1 MVRLALTRVFLIL
14 YISAS
19 AQGGNPYE
27 ADRTA
32 IRVGRALFETR
43 CAQCH
48 GGDAQGISG
57 PDLTLLWAIGTNDDR
72 VFQSIQLGVSG
83 SIMPSSSAPDQEIWA
98 IVAYL
103 KSLGS
108 SGRRNST
115 VLKGFHAP
123 PMLLDT
129 RLARARGA
137 RKKEKERS
145 GFLMSPNPR
154 ESEATEGR

>member
-1 MVRLALTRVFLIL
+1 MTSGHQVLVD
-14 YISAS
+14 
-19 AQGGNPYE
+19 E
-27 ADRTA
+27 AHYNM
-32 IRVGRALFETR
+32 GFG
-43 CAQCH
+43 H
-48 GGDAQGISG
+48 
-57 PDLTLLWAIGTNDDR
+57 
-72 VFQSIQLGVSG
+72 
-83 SIMPSSSAPDQEIWA
+83 
-98 IVAYL
+98 Y
-103 KSLGS
+103 LGS